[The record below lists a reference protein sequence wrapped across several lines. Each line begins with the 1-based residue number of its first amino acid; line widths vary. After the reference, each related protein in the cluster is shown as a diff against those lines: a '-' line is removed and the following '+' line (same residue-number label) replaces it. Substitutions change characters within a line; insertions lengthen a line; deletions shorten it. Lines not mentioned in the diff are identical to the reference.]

1 MKPAAA
7 IVLALGA
14 IVGGCAPYPVYVSA
28 APVTLAAAPEPGD
41 ECSLIRG
48 EIARQQRIADLSGV
62 METALVEASVRL
74 NAANVIAGLE
84 TRAAIEGCRMM

>member
-7 IVLALGA
+7 IVLVLGA
-14 IVGGCAPYPVYVSA
+14 VVWGCAPYPVYVSE
-28 APVTLAAAPEPGD
+28 APVPLAAAPEPRE
-41 ECSLIRG
+41 ECSLIRS
-48 EIARQQRIADLSGV
+48 EIARQQRVADLSGV

-84 TRAAIEGCRMM
+84 TRAAIEGCRI